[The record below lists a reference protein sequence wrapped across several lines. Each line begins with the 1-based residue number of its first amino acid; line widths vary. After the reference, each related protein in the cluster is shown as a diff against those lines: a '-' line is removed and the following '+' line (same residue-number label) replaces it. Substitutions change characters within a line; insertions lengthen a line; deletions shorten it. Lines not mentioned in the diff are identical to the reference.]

1 MLNVR
6 TLLQNMYHQT
16 RQAAVLTGYR
26 IQLLEYLVHNKITSN
41 NNIQRLQWHMSE
53 YEANFRNINVVQQ
66 LQLVIEIFM
75 IYAKSSYTS
84 AKTRIIKHA
93 KQPSDWKQLQLVCF
107 HNISASF
114 VIFQ

>member
-41 NNIQRLQWHMSE
+41 NNIQRLQWHIDRYSITIVQLN
-53 YEANFRNINVVQQ
+53 NFLDRYVGVRSQFQKYSRGLTTSTSDRNIYD
-66 LQLVIEIFM
+66 I
-75 IYAKSSYTS
+75 
-84 AKTRIIKHA
+84 
-93 KQPSDWKQLQLVCF
+93 C
-107 HNISASF
+107 
-114 VIFQ
+114 